1 MSAPGPRS
9 QPEALPTVYRRVAP
23 GLYRLALAITGDP
36 ALAEDVVQEAFVRV
50 MGRGEGVERDRPLD
64 GYLYRTGRNVAL
76 DHVRRRRHDEA
87 ARRALLVAPKPGRR
101 GGAGAE
107 VDAERVSAALFALP
121 VEQREVVVL
130 RVYEGLTFR
139 EVSERT
145 GVPLG
150 TVCSRYRYALQHL
163 RPLLETTNAS

>member
-1 MSAPGPRS
+1 MSGSGQGPHS
-9 QPEALPTVYRRVAP
+9 EALPTVYRRVAP
-23 GLYRLALAITGDP
+23 GIYRLALAITGDP

-50 MGRGEGVERDRPLD
+50 IGRGEGVERDRPLD
-64 GYLYRTGRNVAL
+64 GYLYRTGRNLAF
-76 DHVRRRRHDEA
+76 DHLRSRRHDA
-87 ARRALLVAPKPGRR
+87 TARRALLVAPRPGV
-101 GGAGAE
+101 GGDPD

-130 RVYEGLTFR
+130 HVYEGLTFR

-150 TVCSRYRYALQHL
+150 TVHSRYRYALQHL